1 LGIGLDDGVALK
13 LYDIEGVK
21 GAKGELKPAVDL
33 AVTRDG
39 AIVVGLGQL
48 PDDKFKVMVTEDNK
62 GGSGLSVSTGR
73 SDSLSKL

>member
-1 LGIGLDDGVALK
+1 
-13 LYDIEGVK
+13 
-21 GAKGELKPAVDL
+21 
-33 AVTRDG
+33 VTRDG